1 MYCGKQLGS
10 PGLFVVRCYIILSQ
24 DDSSNQKIISLAI
37 IFVKWIIVKCIT
49 DVFQMYIQMIFAQV
63 YD

>member
-1 MYCGKQLGS
+1 MLKYLGS
-10 PGLFVVRCYIILSQ
+10 PGLRIVRCYLILSQ
-24 DDSSNQKIISLAI
+24 DDSCNQKTIALTI

-63 YD
+63 YN

>member
-1 MYCGKQLGS
+1 
-10 PGLFVVRCYIILSQ
+10 LSQ
-24 DDSSNQKIISLAI
+24 DDSCNQKIIALTI